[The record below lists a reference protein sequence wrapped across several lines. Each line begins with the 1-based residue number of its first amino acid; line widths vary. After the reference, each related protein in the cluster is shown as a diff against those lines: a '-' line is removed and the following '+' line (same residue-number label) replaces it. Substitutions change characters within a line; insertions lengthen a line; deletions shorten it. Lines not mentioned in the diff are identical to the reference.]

1 MKTQIKDIV
10 IGIFAV
16 IGFTAVVMGFTNQLP
31 EQVNIDGNLIVD
43 GSLEVSG
50 SLTVKGPLILQD
62 IPYYNDPNFDNLPNG
77 SVYKFGSYLLIKQ
90 PE

>member
-43 GSLEVSG
+43 GNISSTVFENSYG
-50 SLTVKGPLILQD
+50 SDAAAASAGVPVYGV
-62 IPYYNDPNFDNLPNG
+62 YRNG
-77 SVYKFGSYLLIKQ
+77 SFIVVRLN
-90 PE
+90 

>member
-43 GSLEVSG
+43 GSLEVSR
-50 SLTVKGPLILQD
+50 SLIVKGPLILQD
-62 IPYYNDPNFDNLPNG
+62 IPSYDDPDFANFPDG
-77 SVYKFGSYLLIKQ
+77 RVYKFGSYLLIKQ

>member
-50 SLTVKGPLILQD
+50 SLTVNGQLTLTDVPSYLEYD
-62 IPYYNDPNFDNLPNG
+62 DLPVG
-77 SVYKFGSYLLIKQ
+77 AVYKDNGFLLVK
-90 PE
+90 

>member
-43 GSLEVSG
+43 GNISS
-50 SLTVKGPLILQD
+50 TVFE
-62 IPYYNDPNFDNLPNG
+62 N
-77 SVYKFGSYLLIKQ
+77 SYESDTEAGNAGVPRYGLYRNNSFIVVRLN
-90 PE
+90 